1 MRGVIIESTL
11 FKDRGN
17 SVIRYRNS
25 SFYGWFVLA
34 GAILVFFTSI
44 GTFFFSYGV
53 FLPVISDDLNLSR
66 AAVGAGLSLGLLT
79 FGLPSPLIGA
89 SIAKFG
95 PRKNIIFG
103 NSLAALGMF
112 GMSQCSGLWHL
123 YFFFGVL
130 VGLGAGFGLFLAA
143 TTLVN
148 NWFIARRSL
157 SMGLLFMAGGL
168 AGLIFPPLASWL
180 IDSVGWQST
189 WLVFGSINLI
199 FAVLIGGLVLIR
211 NAPEDLGQVPYG
223 ETVEPISSSQAQE
236 LAIENN
242 KAISKEW
249 HIKQV
254 IREPALWLIVLIG
267 ATNFYA
273 FGTMIAHQ
281 IAYLR
286 DIGFS
291 VIVAALVFSLLSG
304 MGIIGNFGFGV
315 LSLRINLRKLVIAS
329 FVMQVS
335 ALVLLLITKNPGL
348 IYLYAVL
355 FGISSGAI
363 AVSLPTIVG
372 EYFGRTRYPQIMG
385 FVFPIVILAESMGPF
400 IAGVIYDTT
409 ATYTLAFGL
418 MTIVSL
424 LGLICAVFL
433 RPPKQL

>member
-1 MRGVIIESTL
+1 MIGQ
-11 FKDRGN
+11 RGN
-17 SVIRYRNS
+17 

-34 GAILVFFTSI
+34 GAMLAFFSSS

-66 AAVGAGLSLGLLT
+66 AAVGAGLTLSLLS

-103 NSLAALGMF
+103 NSLAALGML
-112 GMSQCSGLWHL
+112 GMSQCSELWHL

-130 VGLGAGFGLFLAA
+130 VGLGTGFGLYLAV

-157 SMGLLFMAGGL
+157 SMGLLFMSAGL
-168 AGLIFPPLASWL
+168 AGLIFPPIASWL

-189 WLVFGSINLI
+189 WLVFGSINLL

-223 ETVEPISSSQAQE
+223 KTVGPISSSQVQK
-236 LAIENN
+236 LVIENN
-242 KAISKEW
+242 EVTPKEW

-254 IREPALWLIVLIG
+254 IKEPALWLIVLIG
-267 ATNFYA
+267 VTNYYA
-273 FGTMIAHQ
+273 FGTIIAHQ
-281 IAYLR
+281 VAYLR
-286 DIGFS
+286 DIEFS
-291 VIVAALVFSLLSG
+291 PMDAALVFSLLSG
-304 MGIIGNFGFGV
+304 MSVIGRFGFGV
-315 LSLRINLRKLVIAS
+315 LSLRINLKKLVVAS

-335 ALVLLLITKNPGL
+335 ALVLLLMTKNPNL

-355 FGISSGAI
+355 LGIGSGAI
-363 AVSLPTIVG
+363 IVSLPTVVG
-372 EYFGRTRYPQIMG
+372 EYFGRTHYPQIMG
-385 FVFPIVILAESMGPF
+385 FIFPIVISAESIGPF

-409 ATYTLAFGL
+409 ATYTIAFV
-418 MTIVSL
+418 IIASVSF